1 MIGLPSIM
9 IPLEIQPDI
18 PIYRD
23 LVVYGAFGTTSFVML
38 ILAILTLRKDP
49 KYLANIT
56 LTAAFSM
63 IFLAMALNVVA
74 YHFVRGQPP
83 FLFLFKLIYMFSTAS
98 LVFIMETLLIIYKGP
113 KFAIQKKHMSIPMV
127 MLAGCLLIPFCTLRE
142 FTGKYSLVVWTPSFS
157 TAVLSLNIIY
167 FSSVLFVSFKLLSR
181 LGQSVKRRFS
191 RFLQG
196 IILLGTAY
204 LFIIMTLTHIIPT
217 ISIFGPATF
226 IMIILGGTFMY
237 RGIIRHSTE

>member
-1 MIGLPSIM
+1 MIGLPNIM
-9 IPLEIQPDI
+9 IPLQIQPEV
-18 PIYRD
+18 PLFRD
-23 LVVYGAFGTTSFVML
+23 LVVYGAFGTTSLIML
-38 ILAILTLRKDP
+38 LLAVLTLRKDP

-56 LTAAFSM
+56 LAAAFGM

-74 YHFVRGQPP
+74 YLFVRGQPP

-113 KFAIQKKHMSIPMV
+113 KFAASKKGLGMFAV
-127 MLAGCLLIPFCTLRE
+127 MLGGCLLIPFCTLSE
-142 FTGKYSLVVWTPSFS
+142 FTPKYSLVVWTDSFS
-157 TAVLSLNIIY
+157 TTVLSLNIIY
-167 FSSVLFVSFKLLSR
+167 FSSVLLVSFKLSSR

-204 LFIIMTLTHIIPT
+204 LLIIMTLTQIIPA
-217 ISIFGPATF
+217 ISIFGPAVF
-226 IMIILGGTFMY
+226 IMIILGGMFMY

>member
-9 IPLEIQPDI
+9 VPLQIQPEV
-18 PIYRD
+18 PIFRD
-23 LVVYGAFGTTSFVML
+23 LVVYGAFGTTSVVML
-38 ILAILTLRKDP
+38 LLAVLTLRKDP

-56 LTAAFSM
+56 LAAAFGM

-74 YHFVRGQPP
+74 YHFFQGQPP
-83 FLFLFKLIYMFSTAS
+83 FLFLFKLIYVFSTAS

-113 KFAIQKKHMSIPMV
+113 KFAIQKKNISIPLV
-127 MLAGCLLIPFCTLRE
+127 MLCGCLLIPFCTLRE
-142 FTGKYSLVVWTPSFS
+142 FTPEYSLVVWTASFS

-167 FSSVLFVSFKLLSR
+167 FGTVLFVSFKLLSR
-181 LGQSVKRRFS
+181 LGQSVRRRFL
-191 RFLQG
+191 RFLHG

-204 LFIIMTLTHIIPT
+204 LFIIMTLAHIIPA
-217 ISIFGPATF
+217 IFIFGPATF
-226 IMIILGGTFMY
+226 IMIILGGMFMY

>member
-9 IPLEIQPDI
+9 ILLQIQPEVLI
-18 PIYRD
+18 WRY
-23 LVVYGAFGTTSFVML
+23 LVIYGAFGTTSVIML
-38 ILAILTLRKDP
+38 LLAVLTLRKDP

-56 LTAAFSM
+56 LAAAFGM

-74 YHFVRGQPP
+74 SIFVGRQPP
-83 FLFLFKLIYMFSTAS
+83 FLFLYKLMYLFSTAS

-113 KFAIQKKHMSIPMV
+113 KFAIQKKHMSIPIV
-127 MLAGCLLIPFCTLRE
+127 MLGGCFLIPLCELSE
-142 FTGKYSLVVWTPSFS
+142 FVPGRPLVVWTPSFT

-181 LGQSVKRRFS
+181 LGHSVKRRFS

-196 IILLGTAY
+196 IILLGSAY
-204 LFIIMTLTHIIPT
+204 FLLIMSMIRIVPFV
-217 ISIFGPATF
+217 FGAAVF
-226 IMIILGGTFMY
+226 IMIILGGLFMY